1 MLHIWYSV
9 TTRVYSRNTA
19 SILLALVREVGEVG
33 QVLHRHLRLTPSPL
47 PYRRRRVVHLR
58 ARVLVTEVR
67 RVRFAAQTRFP
78 RRRNPLL
85 LQRFPINAG
94 KKRVDFDLLLTP
106 RHRLHL
112 LRVGWTRPQS
122 EFGIALQQQRDEIAS
137 LEREE
142 GLRVNSSLLTHR
154 ESQLAVKDLAEHH
167 LAVLVVEGRL
177 RLSSDP
183 HTYEACDHL
192 VQQRAH
198 RPPVHCPVVWVS
210 CQHLGRHVLGRACV
224 SSSHHTHTADGF
236 GFGVGRVVLLGEPE
250 VSDDDMPVAVQQD
263 VLRLHVPI
271 L

>member
-1 MLHIWYSV
+1 MWYSV

-177 RLSSDP
+177 RFTSPARHSPVPRSSR
-183 HTYEACDHL
+183 TAACPPTTSPPRGCTAAPAAP
-192 VQQRAH
+192 RAP
-198 RPPVHCPVVWVS
+198 RT
-210 CQHLGRHVLGRACV
+210 RACLRV
-224 SSSHHTHTADGF
+224 ITHPYTHRRWSAPW
-236 GFGVGRVVLLGEPE
+236 RPCC
-250 VSDDDMPVAVQQD
+250 
-263 VLRLHVPI
+263 R
-271 L
+271 